1 MLQILKSI
9 LKILTVFLVLA
20 TTVYSSEKK
29 GTALVLSGGGARGGA
44 QISVLR
50 ELERQNIKIDYII
63 GTSIGAVI
71 GGLYATGYTPDE
83 IESMMVNADWEEL
96 MASSNFYNRDKMFID
111 QKKYYD
117 RKLINLRFND
127 YKFEMPKAIS
137 NGYRFSEFLQ
147 DKILLS
153 DFAFE
158 SDFDKLKIPFR
169 AVSLDI
175 VRGKPYIFKN
185 GDLMSAMR
193 ASATVP
199 LRFTPV
205 ELDSMILVDGGPVAN
220 IPFEQAKQEFNPA
233 HIIVVNTTSDKF
245 TYEDL
250 NNPVNIADQVVSVLM
265 KSNIEEAKAGSDFYI
280 EPDLRHLGNTDFDK
294 MDSIIN
300 IGKKAVEKIDF
311 SKLSK
316 NIVLNNNST
325 KSKEYTLNDI
335 TISGNLNTDDMLI
348 LSSLNISKGEKVTG
362 KDIFNLWQSIYSTEL
377 FSQVRVVPKI
387 SDDNK
392 LDLLI
397 DVEEKGTQL
406 LLLGLRIDNERNTQI
421 ELDLV
426 RENFLNTGTRTLLG
440 AAVGS
445 RNQKLIWSISNPRVL
460 NLPINFNFT
469 AYYNNTLYRTYSQ
482 ETVKRNNYNRKLD
495 GEYKVQNFGFNVAT
509 GTNFDKTGKINFGFQ
524 LEQQRAYNLDSEPN
538 EYKNVST
545 FFIRTLID
553 SKNKSNFATQGT
565 LIDLNFES
573 NLLSLENDVNFS
585 KLEFVLDAY
594 VSPLSDFTINP
605 FFMFG
610 LGDKTTPLAEFWG
623 LGGQDMFY
631 GMREFERIGRQ
642 IFVSSLE
649 LRYKLPFEIFF
660 DTYASF
666 RYDIGGVWSVP
677 EQIKFSNLRQ
687 AIGGSISFDTPIGPA
702 AFSLGN
708 SFYLLDNPDRVIF
721 GPLLGYFAIGI
732 NL

>member
-1 MLQILKSI
+1 MKLF
-9 LKILTVFLVLA
+9 LKILIITLLISSS
-20 TTVYSSEKK
+20 VYSAEKE
-29 GTALVLSGGGARGGA
+29 GTALVLSGGGARGMS
-44 QISVLR
+44 QIGVLR
-50 ELERQNIKIDYII
+50 ELERQNVQIDYIV

-71 GGLYATGYTPDE
+71 GGLYAVGYTPDE
-83 IESMMVNADWEEL
+83 IEELMINADWDDL
-96 MASSNFYNRDKMFID
+96 LASSNFYNRDKMFID

-117 RKLINLRFND
+117 RKLINLRFD
-127 YKFEMPKAIS
+127 DFKFQVPQAIS

-147 DKILLS
+147 DKILKSDYPFTS
-153 DFAFE
+153 DFN
-158 SDFDKLKIPFR
+158 KLKIPFR

-175 VRGKPYIFKN
+175 VKGKPYVFRD
-185 GDLMSAMR
+185 GDLMTAIR
-193 ASATVP
+193 ASITVP

-220 IPFEQAKQEFNPA
+220 IPFDQAIAEFNPKY
-233 HIIVVNTTSDKF
+233 IIVVNTTSDIF
-245 TYEDL
+245 TYGDL
-250 NNPVNIADQVVSVLM
+250 NNPVNIADQIVSVIM
-265 KSNIEEAKAGSDFYI
+265 KSNEDMAKEKSDIYI
-280 EPDLRHLGNTDFDK
+280 EPNLMGVFNSDFVRIDT
-294 MDSIIN
+294 IITR
-300 IGKKAVEKIDF
+300 GETATSSIDF
-311 SKLSK
+311 SK
-316 NIVLNNNST
+316 ITNNSEPKT
-325 KSKEYTLNDI
+325 DLNGDKNYILNDVI
-335 TISGNLNTDDMLI
+335 VTGNTRTDERIILSELNT
-348 LSSLNISKGEKVTG
+348 SKGEIITPKVLY
-362 KDIFNLWQSIYSTEL
+362 NLWQSIYSTEL
-377 FSQVRVVPKI
+377 FSQVRIVPKI
-387 SDDNK
+387 VDDNK
-392 LDLLI
+392 LDLT
-397 DVEEKGTQL
+397 VEVKEKGNQL
-406 LLLGLRIDNERNTQI
+406 ILLGARVDNERNTQV
-421 ELDLV
+421 ELDLI

-440 AAVGS
+440 AAVGA
-445 RNQKLIWSISNPRVL
+445 RNQKFVWSVSNPKVL

-482 ETVKRNNYNRKLD
+482 EVVKHNNYNRELN
-495 GEYKVQNFGFNVAT
+495 GEYKVENYGFNVAT
-509 GTNFDKTGKINFGFQ
+509 GTNFDKSGKINFGFQ
-524 LEQQRAYNLDSEPN
+524 LEKQRSYNMESKPE

-594 VSPLSDFTINP
+594 VSPASDLTINP
-605 FFMFG
+605 FIMFG

-631 GMREFERIGRQ
+631 GMREYERIGRQ

-649 LRYKLPFEIFF
+649 FRYKLPFEIFF

-666 RYDIGGVWSVP
+666 RYDVGGVWSFP

-687 AIGGSISFDTPIGPA
+687 GIGVSLSFDTPVGPA

-708 SFYLLDNPDRVIF
+708 SFYFLNNPDKVIF
-721 GPLLGYFAIGI
+721 GPLLGYFEIGI

>member
-1 MLQILKSI
+1 MKSI
-9 LKILTVFLVLA
+9 LKILIITLLISSSA
-20 TTVYSSEKK
+20 YSAEKK
-29 GTALVLSGGGARGGA
+29 GTALILSGGGARGMS
-44 QISVLR
+44 QIGVLR
-50 ELERQNIKIDYII
+50 ELEKQNVQIDYIV
-63 GTSIGAVI
+63 GTSIGSVI
-71 GGLYATGYTPDE
+71 GGLYAVGYTPDE
-83 IESMMVNADWEEL
+83 IEEMMIAADWDEL
-96 MASSNFYNRDKMFID
+96 LSSSNFYNRDKMFID

-117 RKLINLRFND
+117 RKLINLRFD
-127 YKFEMPKAIS
+127 GFKFQMPQAIS

-147 DKILLS
+147 EKILDS
-153 DFAFE
+153 DYPFT

-175 VRGKPYIFKN
+175 VTGKPFVSSK
-185 GDLMSAMR
+185 GDLMTAIR
-193 ASATVP
+193 ASITVP

-220 IPFEQAKQEFNPA
+220 IPYDQAIDEFNPER
-233 HIIVVNTTSDKF
+233 IIVVNTTSDIY
-245 TYEDL
+245 TYDDL
-250 NNPVNIADQVVSVLM
+250 NNPVNIADQIVSVIM
-265 KSNIEEAKAGSDFYI
+265 KSNVELAKEKSDIYI
-280 EPDLRHLGNTDFDK
+280 EPNLQGIFNSDFVRIDT
-294 MDSIIN
+294 IITRGE
-300 IGKKAVEKIDF
+300 IATYGIDF
-311 SKLSK
+311 SKLDKEKES
-316 NIVLNNNST
+316 SPT
-325 KSKEYTLNDI
+325 MDESKEYILNNV
-335 TISGNLNTDDMLI
+335 TVSGNRSTDEMLV
-348 LSSLNISKGEKVTG
+348 LSAMSIKKGDKITA
-362 KDIFNLWQSIYSTEL
+362 KDLFNLWQSIYSTEL
-377 FSQVRVVPKI
+377 FSQVRVVP
-387 SDDNK
+387 NVVEGNR
-392 LDLLI
+392 LNLI
-397 DVEEKGTQL
+397 LEVKEKGTQL
-406 LLLGLRIDNERNTQI
+406 VLLGARIDNERNAQV
-421 ELDLV
+421 ELDLI

-440 AAVGS
+440 AAVGA
-445 RNQKLIWSISNPRVL
+445 RNQKFVWSVSNPKVL

-482 ETVKRNNYNRKLD
+482 ETVSKNNYNRELD
-495 GEYKVQNFGFNVAT
+495 GEYKVQNYGFNIAT
-509 GTNFDKTGKINFGFQ
+509 GTNFDKSGKINFGFQ
-524 LEQQRAYNLDSEPN
+524 LEQQRAFNLDLEPT

-594 VSPLSDFTINP
+594 VSPVSNLTINP
-605 FFMFG
+605 FIMFG

-649 LRYKLPFEIFF
+649 FRYKLPFEIFF

-687 AIGGSISFDTPIGPA
+687 GIGGSLLFDTPVGPA
-702 AFSLGN
+702 SFSLGN